1 MMNNSSYTKRDN
13 CRLCSSKSITSVLR
27 LEDTP
32 PANNFVKASDLT
44 KEQEKFPLEL
54 FFCQDCSHLQL
65 PYVVNPN
72 FLFDDYVYVSGT
84 SPVFI
89 KHFSDYADSLIT
101 NYAPSKNNI
110 IVDIG
115 SNDGTFLKFFKEK
128 GYEVLGIDPAVEISE
143 KANEKGIK
151 TINSFFDHKLAK
163 QLKLNYPKASI
174 ISANNVFAHADDL
187 VGILDGVKQ
196 ILSNEGI
203 FVFEVS
209 YLVDVF
215 EKNLFDTIYHEHLSY
230 HSVKP
235 LKKFFKNN
243 DMQLIDVQR
252 IPTHGG
258 SIRGIAQFKDGP
270 RKERST
276 VEKIILMEEEKQVD
290 KISTFMDFAEN
301 INKLKEELTN
311 TLLNLRKKNKKIAG
325 FGAPAKATTLMYQF
339 DLNKDIIDFIVDDN
353 PLKQNTFTPGLHVP
367 VLSSDALEY
376 QKPDYLLIL
385 AWNFADSI
393 IEKNKDYLN
402 SGGHFII
409 PLPEIKII

>member
-1 MMNNSSYTKRDN
+1 MINNSNFTKRDN
-13 CRLCSSKSITSVLR
+13 CRLCSSKSFYSVLK
-27 LEDTP
+27 LESTP
-32 PANNFVKASDLT
+32 PANNFVREEDLN
-44 KEQEKFPLEL
+44 KEQKKFPLEL
-54 FFCQDCSHLQL
+54 YFCQDCSHLQL

-89 KHFSDYADSLIT
+89 KHFGDYANSLIH
-101 NYAPSKNNI
+101 NYTPSRNNI
-110 IVDIG
+110 IIDIG
-115 SNDGTFLKFFKEK
+115 SNDGTFLKFFKDK
-128 GYEVLGIDPAVEISE
+128 GYEVLGIDPAIEISK

-163 QLKLNYPKASI
+163 QLNLNYPKASI

-187 VGILDGVKQ
+187 AEILKGVRE
-196 ILSNEGI
+196 ILSNDGI

-209 YLVDVF
+209 YLLDVF

-235 LKKFFKNN
+235 LEKFFKNN
-243 DMQLIDVQR
+243 NMQLIDVQR
-252 IPTHGG
+252 ISTHGG
-258 SIRGIAQFKDGP
+258 SIRGIAQLKEGV
-270 RKERST
+270 RKVGSSVGE
-276 VEKIILMEEEKQVD
+276 IISMEEEKQID
-290 KISTFMDFAEN
+290 KISTFRDFAEN
-301 INKLKEELTN
+301 INKLKEELTT
-311 TLLNLRKKNKKIAG
+311 TLLNLKKKNKKIAG

-339 DLNKDIIDFIVDDN
+339 DLNKNIIDFIIDDN